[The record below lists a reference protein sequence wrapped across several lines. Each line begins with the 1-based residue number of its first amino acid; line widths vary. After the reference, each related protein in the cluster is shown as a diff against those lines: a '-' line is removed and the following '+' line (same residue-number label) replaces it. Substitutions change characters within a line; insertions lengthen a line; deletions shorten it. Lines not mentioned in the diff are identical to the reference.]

1 MGEEI
6 YLVIDEAH
14 HAVAKSY
21 KKIIQYVADHTKSMK
36 LLGLTATPFRTSE
49 DEQGALKQVFTDDI
63 VYKTD
68 LDTLIKKGIL
78 ATPTFID

>member
-1 MGEEI
+1 MIRSLDKLKNWLNGEEI

-36 LLGLTATPFRTSE
+36 LLGLTATPFRTSFS
-49 DEQGALKQVFTDDI
+49 QRLPLLT
-63 VYKTD
+63 
-68 LDTLIKKGIL
+68 
-78 ATPTFID
+78 ATPIYSLQNIWESRR